1 MKYVFQFLLFVSI
14 GISCR
19 KICNYP
25 HLNELQNYLTNE
37 LGYSFQSKETILIIL
52 PIDACNACLRNT
64 ITLLI
69 ESERVLDVI
78 VCGSE
83 KQDIIKNQLTQALS
97 EESRIFFDLSGR
109 CRMYELGASVP
120 LIFHF
125 KSGKCLYFSE
135 TTENKHNKIKEYFDW
150 GRVAES
156 P

>member
-1 MKYVFQFLLFVSI
+1 MKFVFLSLLFVSI
-14 GISCR
+14 FISYR

-37 LGYSFQSKETILIIL
+37 LGYTFQSKETILIIL
-52 PIDACNACLRNT
+52 PIDACNSCLINT
-64 ITLLI
+64 IALLI
-69 ESERVLDVI
+69 ESERVLDII

-83 KQDIIKNQLTQALS
+83 KQDIIKNQLEQALS
-97 EESRIFFDLSGR
+97 KESRIFFDLTAS

-135 TTENKHNKIKEYFDW
+135 TTENKHHEIKEYFDW
-150 GRVAES
+150 GRVTKS